1 MQIIG
6 IDIGTTAVCGVVL
19 DAETKQVLQSKTVNS
34 NAFLEGK
41 PFERIQSVDRIVSLA
56 DEILNGFVNTETVG
70 IGVTGQMHGIV
81 YYDNDGKAVSPLYT
95 WQDKRGEQPR
105 NGSTYAEAMNSHTGY
120 GLVTDFYNRENG
132 LVPQSAASFCTIHD
146 YFVMHLCG
154 LKKAKMH
161 TTDAASLGCFC
172 LETNRFTVDCDIDVT
187 ADLEI
192 AGQYNGIPVSV
203 AIGDNQA
210 SVLAS
215 LCDSRDVLINI
226 GTGSQVSVI
235 TDKIVTADGIETRPF
250 FDGKY
255 LAVGAALCG
264 GRAYAVLKD
273 FYKAVLGNVAEVDD
287 GEVYKIMD
295 KMLDGAD
302 SSPLNVD
309 TRFSGTR
316 GDQSIKGSIANISFD
331 NFTPQNLTYG
341 FLCGMIDELYD
352 MYKKMETPCFGA
364 VGSGNGLRLNPTLQ
378 RIAEK
383 RFGSRL
389 KLPPYTEEA
398 ACGAALSVI
407 SALNI

>member
-19 DAETKQVLQSKTVNS
+19 DAKTKKVISSKTVNS
-34 NAFLEGK
+34 NAFLEGED
-41 PFERIQSVDRIVSLA
+41 FERIQSVDKIISIA
-56 DEILNGFVNTETVG
+56 DEILEGFINDETAG

-81 YYDNDGKAVSPLYT
+81 YYDADGKAVSPLYT
-95 WQDKRGEQPR
+95 WQDKRGEQSF
-105 NGSTYAEAMNSHTGY
+105 GDSTYAEAMGSHTGY
-120 GLVTDFYNRENG
+120 GLVTDFYNRQNG
-132 LVPQSAASFCTIHD
+132 LVPQSAVGFCTIHD
-146 YFVMHLCG
+146 YFVMRLCG

-161 TTDAASLGCFC
+161 TTDAASLGCFD
-172 LETNRFTVDCDIDVT
+172 LKTNRFTVDCGIDVT
-187 ADLEI
+187 AELEI
-192 AGQYNGIPVSV
+192 AGEHNGIPVCV

-215 LCDSRDVLINI
+215 LEDTSDVLINI

-235 TDKIVTADGIETRPF
+235 TDKVIEADSIETRPF
-250 FDGKY
+250 FDGKF

-273 FYKAVLGNVAEVDD
+273 FYKAVLSHVTEIDD

-295 KMLDGAD
+295 KMLAD
-302 SSPLNVD
+302 VKSSPLTVD

-316 GDQSIKGSIANISFD
+316 ADQSIKGSVKNISFD
-331 NFTPQNLTYG
+331 SFTPENLTYG
-341 FLCGMIDELYD
+341 LLCGMIDELYG
-352 MYKKMETPCFGA
+352 MYEKMDTKCVGA

-378 RIAEK
+378 RIAEEK
-383 RFGSRL
+383 FGSAL

-398 ACGAALSVI
+398 ACGAALSVM